1 MSFKRR
7 PHSDSDTDTDA
18 AGPAPHA
25 FNQIGVHAP
34 RAQLLEI
41 GPDSP
46 KTEDTGTALAGPLPR
61 HVTGESSRLGD
72 ATRSCRQC
80 NHDTDSEGR
89 ADRSQ
94 GTGSVRRVEVRGN
107 KLGNPII
114 RQAAARRV
122 RSGSRRVG

>member
-41 GPDSP
+41 GPDGP

-72 ATRSCRQC
+72 ATRSA
-80 NHDTDSEGR
+80 DS
-89 ADRSQ
+89 AI
-94 GTGSVRRVEVRGN
+94 TIPTPRVAPTAVKGPGAYGVS
-107 KLGNPII
+107 K
-114 RQAAARRV
+114 
-122 RSGSRRVG
+122 